1 MVMLLGTLLALVF
14 FALVV
19 LAWLWTR
26 LPKGL
31 RGVLV
36 EHGFPAVA
44 RVVRF
49 LCRAPAQFGVTLVAE
64 VWGRA
69 ALSALVGVMLWD
81 AAWGGDSIGVPVIGS
96 LGLLLAAL
104 VVGGFQV
111 RRWDGWCRAAEEV
124 LRENV
129 PRYRQ
134 TEDRRKATKYGGG
147 GPLRLYVGEYAFR
160 FGVPAGIQPSELVE
174 LEERMRTRLPA
185 VEGTNFGFDWALKK
199 HLCRVAAV
207 EDIPT
212 NITLAAAMSAA
223 QASAAGYAPNWAT
236 PLSADPLKIPLGL
249 ALGREGL
256 EEIVW
261 DVKNLY
267 GSLIVA
273 GAPGGGKSC
282 LIRQIVACC
291 LQAEAQEAWEV
302 WVTDMKMG
310 VELGYM
316 RRYAPVVSRVAT
328 ELEDA
333 AETFSAA
340 RKEMYRR
347 YRLFK
352 KAGVPNIHEYNALQE
367 SRGLPRLRHLLVVS
381 DEVAELLMAEKGKSE
396 EAQARSELK
405 DLIRP
410 DMLSMAQLGRAAGV
424 HQVLSTQRPTK
435 EFIDTAIKSLV
446 LARVAMGGLDR
457 IGSDVAI
464 ESPLAADLPGISGR
478 GVFYLS
484 GQLQQFQAYYASEA
498 DLDAIHAAQ
507 ARGGRDLAA

>member
-1 MVMLLGTLLALVF
+1 MVMLLGAVLALLVL
-14 FALVV
+14 AMVV

-31 RGVLV
+31 RGVLT
-36 EHGFPAVA
+36 EYGFPAFA

-81 AAWGGDSIGVPVIGS
+81 AAWGGDSIGVPVVGS
-96 LGLLLAAL
+96 LGLFLAAL
-104 VVGGFQV
+104 IVGGFQV
-111 RRWDGWCRAAEEV
+111 RRWDGWCRQAEEV

-134 TEDRRKATKYGGG
+134 TEERRAKTRYGGG
-147 GPLRLYVGEYAFR
+147 GPLGIYVGEYAFR
-160 FGVPAGIQPSELVE
+160 FAVPAAIQPSELVE

-185 VEGTNFGFDWALKK
+185 VEGTNFGFDWALKR
-199 HLCRVAAV
+199 HHCRVAAV

-223 QASAAGYAPNWAT
+223 QASAAGYAPNWMT
-236 PLSADPLKIPLGL
+236 PLSADPLLIPLGV

-282 LIRQIVACC
+282 LIRQLVGSC
-291 LQAEAQEAWEV
+291 LAHPEYWEAWI
-302 WVTDMKMG
+302 TDMKMG

-316 RRYAPVVSRVAT
+316 RRYSPVVSRVAT

-333 AETFSAA
+333 AEVFSAA

-352 KAGVPNIHEYNALQE
+352 KAGVPNIHEYNALRE

-396 EAQARSELK
+396 EAQTRSELK

-498 DLDAIHAAQ
+498 DLDAIHAAH
-507 ARGGRDLAA
+507 ARGGVDLAA